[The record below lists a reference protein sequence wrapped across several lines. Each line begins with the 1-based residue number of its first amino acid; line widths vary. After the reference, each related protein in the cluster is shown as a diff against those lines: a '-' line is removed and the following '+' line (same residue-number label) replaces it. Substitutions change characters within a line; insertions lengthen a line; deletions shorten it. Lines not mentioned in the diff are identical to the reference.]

1 MLQILVTDVSTNYGK
16 LLVCFGRILLT
27 VLATRTMSIF
37 SHGNSQNE
45 PFKRTPKTTII
56 TKMRTILIMIL
67 KLKHTIFIEKVR
79 SFV

>member
-45 PFKRTPKTTII
+45 PFKWASKTDDHYKDAYDPYYDSEVKTHD
-56 TKMRTILIMIL
+56 LY
-67 KLKHTIFIEKVR
+67 
-79 SFV
+79 

>member
-37 SHGNSQNE
+37 SHGNGQNE
-45 PFKRTPKTTII
+45 PFQSETDDHYKDAYDPYYDPEVKTHD
-56 TKMRTILIMIL
+56 LY
-67 KLKHTIFIEKVR
+67 
-79 SFV
+79 